1 MRTDGKQVQST
12 RHVERLT
19 ELLFSEVKRN
29 MNTLPQLHPVRRGTD
44 RADTTLCLIRCRLFA
59 LGLLCLSGL
68 PGVSIAETVDIDKLD
83 DAAVV
88 QEVRRLAEDGDAEAQ
103 LHLGLMYAAGS
114 GVRQNDEEAVIW
126 FERAAKQGHPAGQFN
141 FGYMYVL
148 GKGVAQDSA
157 AATEWFR
164 RAADQGNAAA
174 QHNLGVSYLQGTGV
188 AENVSAAVKWFTLAA
203 EQEFA
208 ASQHNL
214 FRLYADDEGV
224 PQDDVV
230 ALKWLNRAAENGN
243 AGAQYSL
250 GDIYGSGGHGM
261 RANYVLA
268 YAWCGTAAAAGS
280 ADAVTCY
287 LGAEQYL
294 GDSEKERARALTLEF
309 REKYSEKSAEDKRLV
324 ADPRIF
330 LQQRTKKVEAP
341 HRPY

>member
-224 PQDDVV
+224 P
-230 ALKWLNRAAENGN
+230 
-243 AGAQYSL
+243 
-250 GDIYGSGGHGM
+250 
-261 RANYVLA
+261 YVLA